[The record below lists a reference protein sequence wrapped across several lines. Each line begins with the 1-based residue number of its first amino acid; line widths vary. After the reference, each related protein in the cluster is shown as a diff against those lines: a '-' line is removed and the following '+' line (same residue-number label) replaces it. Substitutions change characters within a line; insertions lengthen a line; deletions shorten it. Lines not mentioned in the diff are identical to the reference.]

1 MIKGGKIGVI
11 DNQDALIG
19 NRAYDLAS
27 LIDDVRLKTSNLL
40 KDKIY
45 KHYVQTQNKIDKN
58 KFRNDFE
65 ILSVLRNLKIIGIF
79 TRLAIRDKKKNY
91 LNLIPYTWTLINR
104 RINKNKIFD
113 ELKLLLNEYF
123 KKNMKIK
130 TALILC
136 AGFGKRLN
144 PLTLETPKPL
154 LKIKNISMLEHC
166 INLVVSLGIKN
177 IILNT
182 YHLEDKIIDFI
193 KKKNFSINIEIKK
206 DGVKILDTGG
216 GILNMINSSLEN
228 DFLIFNPDTLWNE
241 KYYQDIKKMQEYY
254 FSQNLNNILLLTKKN
269 NSFDSNLTG
278 DFNLK
283 NNFITKDSKEFIFI
297 GCQILNKELFR
308 NYQINNFSISEIW
321 ENLLQTKGLNG
332 YESENKFYHL
342 TNLEIFKRLQDL

>member
-1 MIKGGKIGVI
+1 
-11 DNQDALIG
+11 
-19 NRAYDLAS
+19 
-27 LIDDVRLKTSNLL
+27 
-40 KDKIY
+40 
-45 KHYVQTQNKIDKN
+45 
-58 KFRNDFE
+58 
-65 ILSVLRNLKIIGIF
+65 
-79 TRLAIRDKKKNY
+79 
-91 LNLIPYTWTLINR
+91 
-104 RINKNKIFD
+104 
-113 ELKLLLNEYF
+113 
-123 KKNMKIK
+123 MKIK
-130 TALILC
+130 SALILC

-154 LKIKNISMLEHC
+154 LKIKHISMLEHC
-166 INLVVSLGIKN
+166 IDLVISLGIKN

-269 NSFDSNLTG
+269 NSFDLNLTG

-283 NNFITKDSKEFIFI
+283 NNLITKDSKEFIFI

-321 ENLLQTKGLNG
+321 ENLLQTKELNG
-332 YESENKFYHL
+332 YESENKFFHL

>member
-1 MIKGGKIGVI
+1 M
-11 DNQDALIG
+11 N
-19 NRAYDLAS
+19 
-27 LIDDVRLKTSNLL
+27 
-40 KDKIY
+40 
-45 KHYVQTQNKIDKN
+45 
-58 KFRNDFE
+58 
-65 ILSVLRNLKIIGIF
+65 IL
-79 TRLAIRDKKKNY
+79 
-91 LNLIPYTWTLINR
+91 
-104 RINKNKIFD
+104 
-113 ELKLLLNEYF
+113 

-154 LKIKNISMLEHC
+154 LKIKHISMLEHC
-166 INLVVSLGIKN
+166 INLVISLGIKN

-206 DGVKILDTGG
+206 DGLKILDTGG

-269 NSFDSNLTG
+269 NSFDLNLTG

-283 NNFITKDSKEFIFI
+283 NNLITKDSKEFIFI
-297 GCQILNKELFR
+297 GCQILNKELFK

-321 ENLLQTKGLNG
+321 ENLLQTKELNG
-332 YESENKFYHL
+332 YESENKFFHL

>member
-1 MIKGGKIGVI
+1 M
-11 DNQDALIG
+11 N
-19 NRAYDLAS
+19 
-27 LIDDVRLKTSNLL
+27 
-40 KDKIY
+40 
-45 KHYVQTQNKIDKN
+45 
-58 KFRNDFE
+58 
-65 ILSVLRNLKIIGIF
+65 IL
-79 TRLAIRDKKKNY
+79 
-91 LNLIPYTWTLINR
+91 
-104 RINKNKIFD
+104 
-113 ELKLLLNEYF
+113 

-206 DGVKILDTGG
+206 DGLKILDTGG

-283 NNFITKDSKEFIFI
+283 NNLITKDSKEFIFI

>member
-1 MIKGGKIGVI
+1 M
-11 DNQDALIG
+11 N
-19 NRAYDLAS
+19 
-27 LIDDVRLKTSNLL
+27 
-40 KDKIY
+40 
-45 KHYVQTQNKIDKN
+45 
-58 KFRNDFE
+58 
-65 ILSVLRNLKIIGIF
+65 IL
-79 TRLAIRDKKKNY
+79 
-91 LNLIPYTWTLINR
+91 
-104 RINKNKIFD
+104 
-113 ELKLLLNEYF
+113 

-154 LKIKNISMLEHC
+154 LKIKHISMLEHC
-166 INLVVSLGIKN
+166 IDLVISLGIKN

-206 DGVKILDTGG
+206 DGLKILDTGG

-269 NSFDSNLTG
+269 NSFDLNLTG

-283 NNFITKDSKEFIFI
+283 NNLITKDTKEFIFI
-297 GCQILNKELFR
+297 GCQILNKELFK

>member
-1 MIKGGKIGVI
+1 M
-11 DNQDALIG
+11 N
-19 NRAYDLAS
+19 
-27 LIDDVRLKTSNLL
+27 
-40 KDKIY
+40 
-45 KHYVQTQNKIDKN
+45 
-58 KFRNDFE
+58 
-65 ILSVLRNLKIIGIF
+65 IL
-79 TRLAIRDKKKNY
+79 
-91 LNLIPYTWTLINR
+91 
-104 RINKNKIFD
+104 
-113 ELKLLLNEYF
+113 

-154 LKIKNISMLEHC
+154 LKIKHISMLEHC
-166 INLVVSLGIKN
+166 INLVISLGIKN

-193 KKKNFSINIEIKK
+193 KKKNFSVNIEIKK
-206 DGVKILDTGG
+206 DGLKILDTGG

-269 NSFDSNLTG
+269 NSFDLNLTG

-283 NNFITKDSKEFIFI
+283 NNLITKDSKEFIFI
-297 GCQILNKELFR
+297 GCQILNKELFK

>member
-1 MIKGGKIGVI
+1 M
-11 DNQDALIG
+11 N
-19 NRAYDLAS
+19 
-27 LIDDVRLKTSNLL
+27 
-40 KDKIY
+40 
-45 KHYVQTQNKIDKN
+45 
-58 KFRNDFE
+58 
-65 ILSVLRNLKIIGIF
+65 IL
-79 TRLAIRDKKKNY
+79 
-91 LNLIPYTWTLINR
+91 
-104 RINKNKIFD
+104 
-113 ELKLLLNEYF
+113 

-154 LKIKNISMLEHC
+154 LKIKHISMLEHC
-166 INLVVSLGIKN
+166 INLVISLGIKN

-269 NSFDSNLTG
+269 NSFDLNLTG

-283 NNFITKDSKEFIFI
+283 NNLITKDSKEFIFI

-321 ENLLQTKGLNG
+321 ENLLQTKKLNG

>member
-1 MIKGGKIGVI
+1 M
-11 DNQDALIG
+11 N
-19 NRAYDLAS
+19 
-27 LIDDVRLKTSNLL
+27 
-40 KDKIY
+40 
-45 KHYVQTQNKIDKN
+45 
-58 KFRNDFE
+58 
-65 ILSVLRNLKIIGIF
+65 IL
-79 TRLAIRDKKKNY
+79 
-91 LNLIPYTWTLINR
+91 
-104 RINKNKIFD
+104 
-113 ELKLLLNEYF
+113 

-154 LKIKNISMLEHC
+154 LKIKHISMLEHC
-166 INLVVSLGIKN
+166 INLVISLGIKN

-206 DGVKILDTGG
+206 DGLKILDTGG

-283 NNFITKDSKEFIFI
+283 NNLITKDSKEFIFI

>member
-1 MIKGGKIGVI
+1 M
-11 DNQDALIG
+11 N
-19 NRAYDLAS
+19 
-27 LIDDVRLKTSNLL
+27 
-40 KDKIY
+40 
-45 KHYVQTQNKIDKN
+45 
-58 KFRNDFE
+58 
-65 ILSVLRNLKIIGIF
+65 IL
-79 TRLAIRDKKKNY
+79 
-91 LNLIPYTWTLINR
+91 
-104 RINKNKIFD
+104 
-113 ELKLLLNEYF
+113 

-154 LKIKNISMLEHC
+154 LKIKHISMLEHC
-166 INLVVSLGIKN
+166 INLVISLGIKN

-283 NNFITKDSKEFIFI
+283 NNLITKDSKEFIFI
-297 GCQILNKELFR
+297 GCQILNKELFK

>member
-1 MIKGGKIGVI
+1 M
-11 DNQDALIG
+11 N
-19 NRAYDLAS
+19 
-27 LIDDVRLKTSNLL
+27 
-40 KDKIY
+40 
-45 KHYVQTQNKIDKN
+45 
-58 KFRNDFE
+58 
-65 ILSVLRNLKIIGIF
+65 IL
-79 TRLAIRDKKKNY
+79 
-91 LNLIPYTWTLINR
+91 
-104 RINKNKIFD
+104 
-113 ELKLLLNEYF
+113 

-269 NSFDSNLTG
+269 NSFDLNLTG

-283 NNFITKDSKEFIFI
+283 NNLITKDSKEFIFI
-297 GCQILNKELFR
+297 GCQILNKELFK
-308 NYQINNFSISEIW
+308 NYQIDNFSILEIW
-321 ENLLQTKGLNG
+321 ENLLQAKELNG
-332 YESENKFYHL
+332 YESENKFFHL

>member
-1 MIKGGKIGVI
+1 M
-11 DNQDALIG
+11 N
-19 NRAYDLAS
+19 
-27 LIDDVRLKTSNLL
+27 
-40 KDKIY
+40 
-45 KHYVQTQNKIDKN
+45 
-58 KFRNDFE
+58 
-65 ILSVLRNLKIIGIF
+65 IL
-79 TRLAIRDKKKNY
+79 
-91 LNLIPYTWTLINR
+91 
-104 RINKNKIFD
+104 
-113 ELKLLLNEYF
+113 

-154 LKIKNISMLEHC
+154 LKIKHISMLEHC
-166 INLVVSLGIKN
+166 INLVISLGIKN

-269 NSFDSNLTG
+269 NSFDLNLTG

-283 NNFITKDSKEFIFI
+283 NNLITKDSKEFIFI
-297 GCQILNKELFR
+297 GCQILNKELFK

-321 ENLLQTKGLNG
+321 GNLLQTKGLNG

>member
-1 MIKGGKIGVI
+1 M
-11 DNQDALIG
+11 N
-19 NRAYDLAS
+19 
-27 LIDDVRLKTSNLL
+27 
-40 KDKIY
+40 
-45 KHYVQTQNKIDKN
+45 
-58 KFRNDFE
+58 
-65 ILSVLRNLKIIGIF
+65 IL
-79 TRLAIRDKKKNY
+79 
-91 LNLIPYTWTLINR
+91 
-104 RINKNKIFD
+104 
-113 ELKLLLNEYF
+113 

-241 KYYQDIKKMQEYY
+241 KYYQDIKKMQEFY

-269 NSFDSNLTG
+269 NSFDLNLTG

-283 NNFITKDSKEFIFI
+283 NNLITKDSKEFIFI

>member
-1 MIKGGKIGVI
+1 
-11 DNQDALIG
+11 
-19 NRAYDLAS
+19 
-27 LIDDVRLKTSNLL
+27 
-40 KDKIY
+40 
-45 KHYVQTQNKIDKN
+45 
-58 KFRNDFE
+58 
-65 ILSVLRNLKIIGIF
+65 
-79 TRLAIRDKKKNY
+79 
-91 LNLIPYTWTLINR
+91 
-104 RINKNKIFD
+104 
-113 ELKLLLNEYF
+113 
-123 KKNMKIK
+123 MKIK

-154 LKIKNISMLEHC
+154 LKIKHISMLEHC
-166 INLVVSLGIKN
+166 INLVISLGIKN

-269 NSFDSNLTG
+269 NSFDLNLTG

-283 NNFITKDSKEFIFI
+283 NNLITKDSKEFIFI

>member
-1 MIKGGKIGVI
+1 M
-11 DNQDALIG
+11 N
-19 NRAYDLAS
+19 
-27 LIDDVRLKTSNLL
+27 
-40 KDKIY
+40 
-45 KHYVQTQNKIDKN
+45 
-58 KFRNDFE
+58 
-65 ILSVLRNLKIIGIF
+65 IL
-79 TRLAIRDKKKNY
+79 KKN
-91 LNLIPYTWTLINR
+91 I
-104 RINKNKIFD
+104 
-113 ELKLLLNEYF
+113 
-123 KKNMKIK
+123 KIK

-154 LKIKNISMLEHC
+154 LKIKHISMLEHC
-166 INLVVSLGIKN
+166 INLVISLGIKN

-193 KKKNFSINIEIKK
+193 KKKKFSINIEIKK
-206 DGVKILDTGG
+206 DGLKILDTGG

-269 NSFDSNLTG
+269 NSFDLNLTG

-283 NNFITKDSKEFIFI
+283 NNLITKDSKEFIFI
-297 GCQILNKELFR
+297 GCQILNKELFK

>member
-1 MIKGGKIGVI
+1 M
-11 DNQDALIG
+11 N
-19 NRAYDLAS
+19 
-27 LIDDVRLKTSNLL
+27 
-40 KDKIY
+40 
-45 KHYVQTQNKIDKN
+45 
-58 KFRNDFE
+58 
-65 ILSVLRNLKIIGIF
+65 IL
-79 TRLAIRDKKKNY
+79 
-91 LNLIPYTWTLINR
+91 
-104 RINKNKIFD
+104 
-113 ELKLLLNEYF
+113 

-269 NSFDSNLTG
+269 NSFDLNLTG

-283 NNFITKDSKEFIFI
+283 NNLITKDSKEFIFI
-297 GCQILNKELFR
+297 GCQILNKELFK

>member
-1 MIKGGKIGVI
+1 M
-11 DNQDALIG
+11 N
-19 NRAYDLAS
+19 
-27 LIDDVRLKTSNLL
+27 
-40 KDKIY
+40 
-45 KHYVQTQNKIDKN
+45 
-58 KFRNDFE
+58 
-65 ILSVLRNLKIIGIF
+65 IL
-79 TRLAIRDKKKNY
+79 
-91 LNLIPYTWTLINR
+91 
-104 RINKNKIFD
+104 
-113 ELKLLLNEYF
+113 

-154 LKIKNISMLEHC
+154 LKIKHISMLEHC
-166 INLVVSLGIKN
+166 INLVISLGIKN

-206 DGVKILDTGG
+206 DGLKILDTGG
-216 GILNMINSSLEN
+216 GILNMINSSLED
-228 DFLIFNPDTLWNE
+228 DFLIFNPDTLWDE

-269 NSFDSNLTG
+269 NSFDLNLTG

-283 NNFITKDSKEFIFI
+283 NNLITKDSKEFIFI

>member
-1 MIKGGKIGVI
+1 M
-11 DNQDALIG
+11 N
-19 NRAYDLAS
+19 
-27 LIDDVRLKTSNLL
+27 
-40 KDKIY
+40 
-45 KHYVQTQNKIDKN
+45 
-58 KFRNDFE
+58 
-65 ILSVLRNLKIIGIF
+65 IL
-79 TRLAIRDKKKNY
+79 
-91 LNLIPYTWTLINR
+91 
-104 RINKNKIFD
+104 
-113 ELKLLLNEYF
+113 

-154 LKIKNISMLEHC
+154 LKIKHISMLEHC
-166 INLVVSLGIKN
+166 INLVISLGIKN

-283 NNFITKDSKEFIFI
+283 NNLITKDSKEFIFI

-321 ENLLQTKGLNG
+321 GNLLQTKGLNG

>member
-1 MIKGGKIGVI
+1 
-11 DNQDALIG
+11 
-19 NRAYDLAS
+19 
-27 LIDDVRLKTSNLL
+27 
-40 KDKIY
+40 
-45 KHYVQTQNKIDKN
+45 
-58 KFRNDFE
+58 
-65 ILSVLRNLKIIGIF
+65 
-79 TRLAIRDKKKNY
+79 
-91 LNLIPYTWTLINR
+91 
-104 RINKNKIFD
+104 
-113 ELKLLLNEYF
+113 
-123 KKNMKIK
+123 MKIK

-154 LKIKNISMLEHC
+154 LKIKHISMLEHC
-166 INLVVSLGIKN
+166 INLVISLGIKN

-269 NSFDSNLTG
+269 NSFDLNLTG

-283 NNFITKDSKEFIFI
+283 NNLITKDSKEFIFI
-297 GCQILNKELFR
+297 GCQILNKELFK

>member
-1 MIKGGKIGVI
+1 M
-11 DNQDALIG
+11 N
-19 NRAYDLAS
+19 
-27 LIDDVRLKTSNLL
+27 
-40 KDKIY
+40 
-45 KHYVQTQNKIDKN
+45 
-58 KFRNDFE
+58 
-65 ILSVLRNLKIIGIF
+65 IL
-79 TRLAIRDKKKNY
+79 
-91 LNLIPYTWTLINR
+91 
-104 RINKNKIFD
+104 
-113 ELKLLLNEYF
+113 

-154 LKIKNISMLEHC
+154 LKIKHISMLEHC
-166 INLVVSLGIKN
+166 INLVISLGIKN

-206 DGVKILDTGG
+206 DGLKILDTGG

-241 KYYQDIKKMQEYY
+241 KYYQDIKKMQKYY
-254 FSQNLNNILLLTKKN
+254 FSQNLDNILLLTKKN
-269 NSFDSNLTG
+269 NSFDLNLTG

-283 NNFITKDSKEFIFI
+283 NNLITKDSKEFIFI

>member
-1 MIKGGKIGVI
+1 M
-11 DNQDALIG
+11 N
-19 NRAYDLAS
+19 
-27 LIDDVRLKTSNLL
+27 
-40 KDKIY
+40 
-45 KHYVQTQNKIDKN
+45 
-58 KFRNDFE
+58 
-65 ILSVLRNLKIIGIF
+65 IL
-79 TRLAIRDKKKNY
+79 
-91 LNLIPYTWTLINR
+91 
-104 RINKNKIFD
+104 
-113 ELKLLLNEYF
+113 

-154 LKIKNISMLEHC
+154 LKIKHISMLEHC

-206 DGVKILDTGG
+206 DGLKILDTGG

-269 NSFDSNLTG
+269 NSFDLNLTG

-283 NNFITKDSKEFIFI
+283 NNLITKDSKEFIFI
-297 GCQILNKELFR
+297 GCQILNKELFK

>member
-1 MIKGGKIGVI
+1 M
-11 DNQDALIG
+11 N
-19 NRAYDLAS
+19 
-27 LIDDVRLKTSNLL
+27 
-40 KDKIY
+40 
-45 KHYVQTQNKIDKN
+45 
-58 KFRNDFE
+58 
-65 ILSVLRNLKIIGIF
+65 IL
-79 TRLAIRDKKKNY
+79 
-91 LNLIPYTWTLINR
+91 
-104 RINKNKIFD
+104 
-113 ELKLLLNEYF
+113 

-154 LKIKNISMLEHC
+154 LKIKHISMLEHC
-166 INLVVSLGIKN
+166 INLVISLGIKN

-193 KKKNFSINIEIKK
+193 KKKNFSVNIEIKK
-206 DGVKILDTGG
+206 DGLKILDTGG

-269 NSFDSNLTG
+269 NSFDSNLIG

-283 NNFITKDSKEFIFI
+283 NNLITKDSKEFIFI
-297 GCQILNKELFR
+297 GCQILNKELFK

>member
-1 MIKGGKIGVI
+1 M
-11 DNQDALIG
+11 N
-19 NRAYDLAS
+19 
-27 LIDDVRLKTSNLL
+27 
-40 KDKIY
+40 
-45 KHYVQTQNKIDKN
+45 
-58 KFRNDFE
+58 
-65 ILSVLRNLKIIGIF
+65 IL
-79 TRLAIRDKKKNY
+79 
-91 LNLIPYTWTLINR
+91 
-104 RINKNKIFD
+104 
-113 ELKLLLNEYF
+113 

-154 LKIKNISMLEHC
+154 LKIKHISMLEHC
-166 INLVVSLGIKN
+166 INLVISLGIKN

-206 DGVKILDTGG
+206 DGLKILDTGG

-254 FSQNLNNILLLTKKN
+254 FSKNLNNILLLTKKN
-269 NSFDSNLTG
+269 NSFDLNLTG

-283 NNFITKDSKEFIFI
+283 NNLITKDSKEFIFI

-321 ENLLQTKGLNG
+321 GNLLQTKGLNG

-342 TNLEIFKRLQDL
+342 TNLEIFKRLQGL

>member
-1 MIKGGKIGVI
+1 M
-11 DNQDALIG
+11 N
-19 NRAYDLAS
+19 
-27 LIDDVRLKTSNLL
+27 
-40 KDKIY
+40 
-45 KHYVQTQNKIDKN
+45 
-58 KFRNDFE
+58 
-65 ILSVLRNLKIIGIF
+65 IL
-79 TRLAIRDKKKNY
+79 
-91 LNLIPYTWTLINR
+91 
-104 RINKNKIFD
+104 
-113 ELKLLLNEYF
+113 

-154 LKIKNISMLEHC
+154 LKIKHISMLEHC
-166 INLVVSLGIKN
+166 INLVISLGIKN

-182 YHLEDKIIDFI
+182 YHLENKIIDFI

-206 DGVKILDTGG
+206 DGLKILDTGG

-269 NSFDSNLTG
+269 NSFDLNLTG

-283 NNFITKDSKEFIFI
+283 NNLITKDSKEFIFI
-297 GCQILNKELFR
+297 GCQILNKELFK

-321 ENLLQTKGLNG
+321 ENLLQTKGLHG

>member
-1 MIKGGKIGVI
+1 M
-11 DNQDALIG
+11 
-19 NRAYDLAS
+19 
-27 LIDDVRLKTSNLL
+27 
-40 KDKIY
+40 
-45 KHYVQTQNKIDKN
+45 
-58 KFRNDFE
+58 
-65 ILSVLRNLKIIGIF
+65 ILS
-79 TRLAIRDKKKNY
+79 
-91 LNLIPYTWTLINR
+91 
-104 RINKNKIFD
+104 
-113 ELKLLLNEYF
+113 
-123 KKNMKIK
+123 
-130 TALILC
+130 
-136 AGFGKRLN
+136 
-144 PLTLETPKPL
+144 
-154 LKIKNISMLEHC
+154 
-166 INLVVSLGIKN
+166 
-177 IILNT
+177 
-182 YHLEDKIIDFI
+182 

-283 NNFITKDSKEFIFI
+283 NNLITKDSKEFIFI

>member
-1 MIKGGKIGVI
+1 M
-11 DNQDALIG
+11 N
-19 NRAYDLAS
+19 
-27 LIDDVRLKTSNLL
+27 
-40 KDKIY
+40 
-45 KHYVQTQNKIDKN
+45 
-58 KFRNDFE
+58 
-65 ILSVLRNLKIIGIF
+65 IL
-79 TRLAIRDKKKNY
+79 
-91 LNLIPYTWTLINR
+91 
-104 RINKNKIFD
+104 
-113 ELKLLLNEYF
+113 

-154 LKIKNISMLEHC
+154 LKIKHISMLEHC
-166 INLVVSLGIKN
+166 INLVISLGIKN

-254 FSQNLNNILLLTKKN
+254 FSQNLDNILLLTKKN

-283 NNFITKDSKEFIFI
+283 NNLITKDSKEFIFI
-297 GCQILNKELFR
+297 GCQILNKELFK

>member
-1 MIKGGKIGVI
+1 M
-11 DNQDALIG
+11 N
-19 NRAYDLAS
+19 
-27 LIDDVRLKTSNLL
+27 
-40 KDKIY
+40 
-45 KHYVQTQNKIDKN
+45 
-58 KFRNDFE
+58 
-65 ILSVLRNLKIIGIF
+65 IL
-79 TRLAIRDKKKNY
+79 
-91 LNLIPYTWTLINR
+91 
-104 RINKNKIFD
+104 
-113 ELKLLLNEYF
+113 

-166 INLVVSLGIKN
+166 INLVISLGIKN

-206 DGVKILDTGG
+206 DGLKILDTGG

-269 NSFDSNLTG
+269 NSFDLNLTG

-283 NNFITKDSKEFIFI
+283 NNLITKDSKEFIFI
-297 GCQILNKELFR
+297 GCQILNKELFK

>member
-1 MIKGGKIGVI
+1 M
-11 DNQDALIG
+11 N
-19 NRAYDLAS
+19 
-27 LIDDVRLKTSNLL
+27 
-40 KDKIY
+40 
-45 KHYVQTQNKIDKN
+45 
-58 KFRNDFE
+58 
-65 ILSVLRNLKIIGIF
+65 IL
-79 TRLAIRDKKKNY
+79 KKN
-91 LNLIPYTWTLINR
+91 I
-104 RINKNKIFD
+104 
-113 ELKLLLNEYF
+113 
-123 KKNMKIK
+123 KIK

-154 LKIKNISMLEHC
+154 LKIKHISMLEHC
-166 INLVVSLGIKN
+166 INLVISLGIKN

-193 KKKNFSINIEIKK
+193 KKKKFSINIEIKK
-206 DGVKILDTGG
+206 DGLKILDTGG

-269 NSFDSNLTG
+269 NSFDLNLTG

-283 NNFITKDSKEFIFI
+283 NNLITKDSKEFIFI
-297 GCQILNKELFR
+297 GCQILNKELFK

-321 ENLLQTKGLNG
+321 ENLLQIKGLNG

>member
-1 MIKGGKIGVI
+1 M
-11 DNQDALIG
+11 N
-19 NRAYDLAS
+19 
-27 LIDDVRLKTSNLL
+27 
-40 KDKIY
+40 
-45 KHYVQTQNKIDKN
+45 
-58 KFRNDFE
+58 
-65 ILSVLRNLKIIGIF
+65 IL
-79 TRLAIRDKKKNY
+79 
-91 LNLIPYTWTLINR
+91 
-104 RINKNKIFD
+104 
-113 ELKLLLNEYF
+113 

-254 FSQNLNNILLLTKKN
+254 FSQNLNNILLLTKKK
-269 NSFDSNLTG
+269 NSFDLNLTG

-283 NNFITKDSKEFIFI
+283 NNLITKDSKEFIFI
-297 GCQILNKELFR
+297 GCQILNKELFK

>member
-1 MIKGGKIGVI
+1 
-11 DNQDALIG
+11 
-19 NRAYDLAS
+19 
-27 LIDDVRLKTSNLL
+27 
-40 KDKIY
+40 
-45 KHYVQTQNKIDKN
+45 
-58 KFRNDFE
+58 
-65 ILSVLRNLKIIGIF
+65 
-79 TRLAIRDKKKNY
+79 
-91 LNLIPYTWTLINR
+91 
-104 RINKNKIFD
+104 
-113 ELKLLLNEYF
+113 
-123 KKNMKIK
+123 MKIK

-154 LKIKNISMLEHC
+154 LKIKHISMLEHC
-166 INLVVSLGIKN
+166 INLVISLGIKN

-283 NNFITKDSKEFIFI
+283 NNLITKDSKEFIFI

-332 YESENKFYHL
+332 YESKNKFYHL

>member
-1 MIKGGKIGVI
+1 M
-11 DNQDALIG
+11 N
-19 NRAYDLAS
+19 
-27 LIDDVRLKTSNLL
+27 
-40 KDKIY
+40 
-45 KHYVQTQNKIDKN
+45 
-58 KFRNDFE
+58 
-65 ILSVLRNLKIIGIF
+65 IL
-79 TRLAIRDKKKNY
+79 
-91 LNLIPYTWTLINR
+91 
-104 RINKNKIFD
+104 
-113 ELKLLLNEYF
+113 

-297 GCQILNKELFR
+297 GCQILNKELFK

>member
-1 MIKGGKIGVI
+1 M
-11 DNQDALIG
+11 N
-19 NRAYDLAS
+19 
-27 LIDDVRLKTSNLL
+27 
-40 KDKIY
+40 
-45 KHYVQTQNKIDKN
+45 
-58 KFRNDFE
+58 
-65 ILSVLRNLKIIGIF
+65 IL
-79 TRLAIRDKKKNY
+79 
-91 LNLIPYTWTLINR
+91 
-104 RINKNKIFD
+104 
-113 ELKLLLNEYF
+113 

-154 LKIKNISMLEHC
+154 LKIKHISMLEHC
-166 INLVVSLGIKN
+166 INLVISLGIKN

-206 DGVKILDTGG
+206 DGIKILDTGG

-283 NNFITKDSKEFIFI
+283 NNLITKDSKEFIFI
-297 GCQILNKELFR
+297 GCQILNKELFK

>member
-1 MIKGGKIGVI
+1 M
-11 DNQDALIG
+11 N
-19 NRAYDLAS
+19 
-27 LIDDVRLKTSNLL
+27 
-40 KDKIY
+40 
-45 KHYVQTQNKIDKN
+45 
-58 KFRNDFE
+58 
-65 ILSVLRNLKIIGIF
+65 IL
-79 TRLAIRDKKKNY
+79 
-91 LNLIPYTWTLINR
+91 
-104 RINKNKIFD
+104 
-113 ELKLLLNEYF
+113 

-136 AGFGKRLN
+136 ADLGKRLN

-154 LKIKNISMLEHC
+154 LKIKHISMLEHC
-166 INLVVSLGIKN
+166 INLVISLGIKN

-269 NSFDSNLTG
+269 NSFDLNLTG

-283 NNFITKDSKEFIFI
+283 NNLITKDSKEFIFI
-297 GCQILNKELFR
+297 GCQILNKELFK
-308 NYQINNFSISEIW
+308 NYQIDNFSILEIW
-321 ENLLQTKGLNG
+321 ENLLQAKELNG
-332 YESENKFYHL
+332 YESENKFFHL

>member
-1 MIKGGKIGVI
+1 M
-11 DNQDALIG
+11 N
-19 NRAYDLAS
+19 
-27 LIDDVRLKTSNLL
+27 
-40 KDKIY
+40 
-45 KHYVQTQNKIDKN
+45 
-58 KFRNDFE
+58 
-65 ILSVLRNLKIIGIF
+65 IL
-79 TRLAIRDKKKNY
+79 
-91 LNLIPYTWTLINR
+91 
-104 RINKNKIFD
+104 
-113 ELKLLLNEYF
+113 

-154 LKIKNISMLEHC
+154 LKIKHISMLEHC
-166 INLVVSLGIKN
+166 INLVISLGIKN

-206 DGVKILDTGG
+206 DGLKILDTGG

-283 NNFITKDSKEFIFI
+283 NNLITKDSKEFIFI
-297 GCQILNKELFR
+297 GCQILNKELFK

>member
-1 MIKGGKIGVI
+1 M
-11 DNQDALIG
+11 N
-19 NRAYDLAS
+19 
-27 LIDDVRLKTSNLL
+27 
-40 KDKIY
+40 
-45 KHYVQTQNKIDKN
+45 
-58 KFRNDFE
+58 
-65 ILSVLRNLKIIGIF
+65 IL
-79 TRLAIRDKKKNY
+79 
-91 LNLIPYTWTLINR
+91 
-104 RINKNKIFD
+104 
-113 ELKLLLNEYF
+113 

-269 NSFDSNLTG
+269 NSFDLNLTG

-283 NNFITKDSKEFIFI
+283 NNLITKDSKEFIFI
-297 GCQILNKELFR
+297 GCQILNKELFK

-321 ENLLQTKGLNG
+321 ENLLQTKELNG
-332 YESENKFYHL
+332 YESENKFFHL

>member
-1 MIKGGKIGVI
+1 M
-11 DNQDALIG
+11 N
-19 NRAYDLAS
+19 
-27 LIDDVRLKTSNLL
+27 
-40 KDKIY
+40 
-45 KHYVQTQNKIDKN
+45 
-58 KFRNDFE
+58 
-65 ILSVLRNLKIIGIF
+65 IL
-79 TRLAIRDKKKNY
+79 
-91 LNLIPYTWTLINR
+91 
-104 RINKNKIFD
+104 
-113 ELKLLLNEYF
+113 

-193 KKKNFSINIEIKK
+193 KKKNFPINIEIKK

-283 NNFITKDSKEFIFI
+283 NNLITKDSKEFIFI

-321 ENLLQTKGLNG
+321 ENLSQTKGLNG

>member
-1 MIKGGKIGVI
+1 
-11 DNQDALIG
+11 
-19 NRAYDLAS
+19 
-27 LIDDVRLKTSNLL
+27 
-40 KDKIY
+40 
-45 KHYVQTQNKIDKN
+45 
-58 KFRNDFE
+58 
-65 ILSVLRNLKIIGIF
+65 
-79 TRLAIRDKKKNY
+79 
-91 LNLIPYTWTLINR
+91 
-104 RINKNKIFD
+104 
-113 ELKLLLNEYF
+113 
-123 KKNMKIK
+123 MKIK

-154 LKIKNISMLEHC
+154 LKIKHISMLEHC
-166 INLVVSLGIKN
+166 INLVISLGIKN

-206 DGVKILDTGG
+206 DGLKILDTGG

-269 NSFDSNLTG
+269 NSFDLNLTG

-283 NNFITKDSKEFIFI
+283 NNLITKDSKEFIFI

>member
-1 MIKGGKIGVI
+1 
-11 DNQDALIG
+11 
-19 NRAYDLAS
+19 
-27 LIDDVRLKTSNLL
+27 
-40 KDKIY
+40 
-45 KHYVQTQNKIDKN
+45 
-58 KFRNDFE
+58 
-65 ILSVLRNLKIIGIF
+65 
-79 TRLAIRDKKKNY
+79 
-91 LNLIPYTWTLINR
+91 
-104 RINKNKIFD
+104 
-113 ELKLLLNEYF
+113 
-123 KKNMKIK
+123 MKIK

-166 INLVVSLGIKN
+166 INLVISLGIKN

-269 NSFDSNLTG
+269 NSFDKNLTG
-278 DFNLK
+278 DF
-283 NNFITKDSKEFIFI
+283 
-297 GCQILNKELFR
+297 Q
-308 NYQINNFSISEIW
+308 
-321 ENLLQTKGLNG
+321 
-332 YESENKFYHL
+332 
-342 TNLEIFKRLQDL
+342 FKK